1 MGNVMNLLKI
11 FSLIVS
17 SSPFIVKLYEFKPKL
32 FQNIVLNFFI
42 ISFLNYQKD
51 DRVKVLSSSKKSL
64 ERHLK

>member
-1 MGNVMNLLKI
+1 MDNVMNLLKI

-17 SSPFIVKLYEFKPKL
+17 SSPFIVKLYEFKHKL

>member
-42 ISFLNYQKD
+42 IFLTTKKTIELKFYRLPK
-51 DRVKVLSSSKKSL
+51 RV
-64 ERHLK
+64 

>member
-1 MGNVMNLLKI
+1 MGNVMNLI
-11 FSLIVS
+11 NIYSLIVS

-42 ISFLNYQKD
+42 IFFFNYQKD
-51 DRVKVLSSSKKSL
+51 DRVKVLSSSKKGL